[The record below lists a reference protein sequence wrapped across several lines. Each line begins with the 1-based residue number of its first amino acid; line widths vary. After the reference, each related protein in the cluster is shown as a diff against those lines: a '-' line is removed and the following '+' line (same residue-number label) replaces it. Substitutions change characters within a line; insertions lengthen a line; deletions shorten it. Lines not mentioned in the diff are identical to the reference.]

1 MKKVKVK
8 IIQCGILDEPLNYNI
23 IKKFKS
29 SAFEITEVEEGVML
43 ENMSNGYDYSTY
55 EDNYWE
61 NKIKGNDNILTFV
74 ITNVQLDENHYARH
88 LSHKRVI
95 FSFRQILPYL
105 TEKHIKLENVIL
117 KALYEYSLVFPELRK
132 GYENAD
138 MWHNETRGCLYDID
152 GVLSDIVM
160 TCKKPRICVSC
171 ENQLL
176 HKGVSARDIET
187 IKQELKKIK
196 RSRFL
201 DMYEWGQ
208 KHIILSMFLGSVFSF
223 ALGLLTS
230 FVYDLMK

>member
-61 NKIKGNDNILTFV
+61 KKIKGNDNILTFV
-74 ITNVQLDENHYARH
+74 ITNVQLEGNFYARH
-88 LSHKRVI
+88 LNHKRVI
-95 FSFRQILPYL
+95 FSFRQILTYL

-132 GYENAD
+132 GYEELSI
-138 MWHNETRGCLYDID
+138 WHNETRGCLYDID
-152 GVLSDIVM
+152 GVLSDIVR
-160 TCKKPRICVSC
+160 TCKEPKICVNC
-171 ENQLL
+171 ESRLL
-176 HKGVSARDIET
+176 QKGLSAKDLQSV
-187 IKQELKKIK
+187 KQELKKIK

-223 ALGLLTS
+223 VLGLFTS

>member
-1 MKKVKVK
+1 M
-8 IIQCGILDEPLNYNI
+8 LDEPLNYNI

-61 NKIKGNDNILTFV
+61 NKIKDNDNILTFV

-176 HKGVSARDIET
+176 HKGLSAKDIET

-201 DMYEWGQ
+201 DMYEWVQ
-208 KHIILSMFLGSVFSF
+208 KHIMLSMFLGIAFPF
-223 ALGLLTS
+223 ILGLFTS
-230 FVYDLMK
+230 FVYDLIK

>member
-8 IIQCGILDEPLNYNI
+8 IIQCGMLDEPLNYNI

-61 NKIKGNDNILTFV
+61 KKIKGDDNILTFV

-105 TEKHIKLENVIL
+105 TKKHIKLENVIL

-176 HKGVSARDIET
+176 HKGLSAKDIET
-187 IKQELKKIK
+187 IKNELKKIK

-201 DMYEWGQ
+201 DMYEWVQ
-208 KHIILSMFLGSVFSF
+208 KHIMLSMFLGIAVPF
-223 ALGLLTS
+223 ALGLFTS